1 MIWTGANDGPFH
13 VTRDGGRT
21 WADVTPPTQPKG
33 CRVQNIEPSPH
44 HAASAYYAVVCYL
57 LGDFRPYLWRTD
69 DFGAT
74 WTLLTTQLNGI
85 PYDSPTRVVRED
97 PVRQGLLYAGTE
109 FGMFVSFDNGARWH
123 SLQLNLP
130 VTPVTDIKV
139 QRGDLVLS
147 TQGRSYWIL
156 DDVEPL
162 RQLSN
167 RMAAESVYLLQPR
180 EAWRMRYPAAFGGE
194 ESNRTSTSDPQYPP
208 PGAMIDYW
216 LAPGATSPVT
226 IEILDGA
233 GKLIRRFSTE
243 SRVDTSSVPVMDSLP
258 RLEGATPRLTRNS
271 GVNRFIWDLRYAG
284 PWDSNPRDR
293 GRGGPL
299 ALPGKYVV
307 RLRSGAV
314 SNTRSLLVRADPRIA
329 RDGVTF
335 DVLRQQLAHNL
346 RVRDLVTEV
355 NVAVAQLESARRRTP
370 IGSAPRLRLDSLE
383 RLLVTPP
390 VRYSRPGLQ
399 AHIQYLYSAMNG
411 ADQKLSRDAVER
423 HRTLRREFDVVK
435 KELDAELRKNGTD
448 RRAAAFN
455 R

>member
-1 MIWTGANDGPFH
+1 
-13 VTRDGGRT
+13 
-21 WADVTPPTQPKG
+21 
-33 CRVQNIEPSPH
+33 
-44 HAASAYYAVVCYL
+44 
-57 LGDFRPYLWRTD
+57 
-69 DFGAT
+69 
-74 WTLLTTQLNGI
+74 
-85 PYDSPTRVVRED
+85 
-97 PVRQGLLYAGTE
+97 
-109 FGMFVSFDNGARWH
+109 
-123 SLQLNLP
+123 
-130 VTPVTDIKV
+130 VTDIKV

-162 RQLSN
+162 RQLSD
-167 RMAAESVYLLQPR
+167 RMAAETAYLLQPR
-180 EAWRMRYPAAFGGE
+180 EAWRLRYPGTFGGE
-194 ESNRTSTSDPQYPP
+194 ESNRTSTTDPQYLP

-233 GKLIRRFSTE
+233 GRLIRRFSTE
-243 SRVDTSSVPVMDSLP
+243 SRVDTSNAPAMDSLP
-258 RLEGATPRLTRNS
+258 RLEGATPRLTRDS

-284 PWDSNPRDR
+284 PWDANTRDR

-299 ALPGKYVV
+299 ALPGKYLV

-314 SNTRSLLVRADPRIA
+314 SNTRSLVVRADPRIV
-329 RDGVTF
+329 RDGVTLE
-335 DVLRQQLAHNL
+335 VLREQLAHNL

-355 NVAVAQLESARRRTP
+355 NVAVAQLESTRRRAP
-370 IGSAPRLRLDSLE
+370 AGSASRLRLDSLE
-383 RLLVTPP
+383 RILVTPA

-423 HRTLRREFDVVK
+423 YRTLRREFDVVRK
-435 KELDAELRKNGTD
+435 DLDAELQKKNGTD